1 MIQLSYGPQATILIL
16 TQGHDNE
23 FIKSIALRDVYH
35 TIFQILML
43 LSFKGFKAD

>member
-1 MIQLSYGPQATILIL
+1 MIQLSYGLQATILIL

-23 FIKSIALRDVYH
+23 FIISIALRDVYR

-43 LSFKGFKAD
+43 LSFKGQS

>member
-23 FIKSIALRDVYH
+23 FIKSIALRDVHVYH

-43 LSFKGFKAD
+43 LSFKGQS